1 MRAWDKME
9 KLVTEE
15 TNQGKESSGV
25 TIPSN
30 NNNEVESRKPCD
42 KLCIKQEDIKMEIID
57 APEEEEEEG
66 ELVIDT
72 REEESEID
80 PSVYEVKIEVD
91 PLFVE

>member
-1 MRAWDKME
+1 MDRDTMNQ
-9 KLVTEE
+9 
-15 TNQGKESSGV
+15 NQGEESSGV

-30 NNNEVESRKPCD
+30 NNNEVESGKPCD
-42 KLCIKQEDIKMEIID
+42 KLCIKQEVKD
-57 APEEEEEEG
+57 EEEEG

>member
-30 NNNEVESRKPCD
+30 NNDEESGKLCD
-42 KLCIKQEDIKMEIID
+42 KLCIKQEVL
-57 APEEEEEEG
+57 EEEG

-91 PLFVE
+91 PLSVE

>member
-1 MRAWDKME
+1 ME
-9 KLVTEE
+9 EPVTEE
-15 TNQGKESSGV
+15 TNQGKESAGV

-30 NNNEVESRKPCD
+30 NNDEESGKPCD
-42 KLCIKQEDIKMEIID
+42 KLCIKQEVKD
-57 APEEEEEEG
+57 EEEEG

>member
-1 MRAWDKME
+1 ME
-9 KLVTEE
+9 EPVTEE
-15 TNQGKESSGV
+15 TNQGKESAGV

-30 NNNEVESRKPCD
+30 NNNDEESGKPCD
-42 KLCIKQEDIKMEIID
+42 KLCIKQEDIKKEVID
-57 APEEEEEEG
+57 APEEEEEG

-72 REEESEID
+72 REEESEVD

>member
-1 MRAWDKME
+1 ME

-15 TNQGKESSGV
+15 ANQGKESSGV

-30 NNNEVESRKPCD
+30 NNEVESGKPCD
-42 KLCIKQEDIKMEIID
+42 KLCIKQEHIKKEVID
-57 APEEEEEEG
+57 APEEEEG

>member
-1 MRAWDKME
+1 MGQP
-9 KLVTEE
+9 VTEE

-30 NNNEVESRKPCD
+30 NNDEESGRPCD
-42 KLCIKQEDIKMEIID
+42 KLCIKQEVVED
-57 APEEEEEEG
+57 EEEEEG

-72 REEESEID
+72 REESEID
-80 PSVYEVKIEVD
+80 PSLYEVKIEVD